1 MLEDAVLEVT
11 NEQKKKMNKQNSQA
25 FAKVKQKLRKY
36 LTESGDD
43 ENKFE
48 AQVKKFREN
57 PVDDEADK
65 KKEGKKGAKKKD
77 SDDSDD
83 SDDSSDESSS
93 DEDSDEKKPAP
104 KKEEKKKEAKK
115 DSSSDD
121 SDSSSSD
128 SSSSSSDSDSNKNSE
143 SEPDEPESEFV
154 DGTKIPKK
162 YEFLLLD
169 RAQMTPEQ
177 RRWKWVRFDALPDDL
192 KPHIAGPSKQAAD
205 DDRLCTNGHVMEF
218 HLTYTPDDNEESLTC
233 NKC

>member
-93 DEDSDEKKPAP
+93 DEDSDEKKSGRRVEEWEGLRRPLRGA
-104 KKEEKKKEAKK
+104 KEKDKRRIKEERYGEKEKKKRKRSWRIKK
-115 DSSSDD
+115 
-121 SDSSSSD
+121 
-128 SSSSSSDSDSNKNSE
+128 
-143 SEPDEPESEFV
+143 
-154 DGTKIPKK
+154 
-162 YEFLLLD
+162 
-169 RAQMTPEQ
+169 
-177 RRWKWVRFDALPDDL
+177 
-192 KPHIAGPSKQAAD
+192 
-205 DDRLCTNGHVMEF
+205 GHVKE
-218 HLTYTPDDNEESLTC
+218 
-233 NKC
+233 